1 MWSSSI
7 SNAFDNDPTL
17 KDILAATYTSSTR
30 RNYAVIN
37 GADKSILP
45 VGEELI
51 QQGFNIFMIGNDT
64 NILDQVKEELSD
76 ISKENQMNLA
86 IDYIWVLQ
94 DDWSKSDTIKSI
106 ENVINDLDFPCL
118 LINNYRFYNKIALT
132 PIASPFGLNSINS
145 PSLILFQSMMKTFP
159 CTTVLE
165 IVGKSFYSMQK
176 ARGIDLGD
184 DEDASK
190 YQALDSLVL
199 NRSNSSKKR
208 AMKKMALL
216 NIREPIKTENIG
228 NSLSAMESYIA

>member
-118 LINNYRFYNKIALT
+118 LINNYRFYNKTALT

-145 PSLILFQSMMKTFP
+145 PSMILFQSMMKTFP

-165 IVGKSFYSMQK
+165 MVGKSFYSMQK

-228 NSLSAMESYIA
+228 NSLSAIESYIA

>member
-1 MWSSSI
+1 MWSSSV

-30 RNYAVIN
+30 RNYAVLN
-37 GADKSILP
+37 GVDKSILP

-51 QQGFNIFMIGNDT
+51 QQGFNIFMIGSDAT
-64 NILDQVKEELSD
+64 VLDQVKEELID

-86 IDYIWVLQ
+86 IDYIWISQ
-94 DDWSKSDTIKSI
+94 EDWSKADTLKSI

-118 LINNYRFYNKIALT
+118 LVNNYRFYNKVT
-132 PIASPFGLNSINS
+132 VMPMSSPYGLSSINS

-176 ARGIDLGD
+176 LRGIDLGD
-184 DEDASK
+184 EEDSSK

-199 NRSNSSKKR
+199 NRSNSAKKR
-208 AMKKMALL
+208 AMKMLALL
-216 NIREPIKTENIG
+216 NIREPTKVDNIG
-228 NSLSAMESYIA
+228 N